1 MAQGQDR
8 VGPVGVI
15 GTAAEGAHG
24 RAVIGVGLHE
34 LPDRAVED
42 LGGGLHAPV
51 VHGPGQVHDEGHVQ
65 GVLDLPVDNPRR
77 PQGGEGGVE
86 DPPRAP
92 WAASVVTDLSVHTRP
107 AKRLLRGSSLP
118 RMALK
123 PSAVEGSATH
133 VMVWVEAPAV
143 VAPTATTA
151 ATAAASRA
159 ATRHRP
165 GRFRG
170 LVCRRSPRRLTSMV
184 SLLLACI

>member
-1 MAQGQDR
+1 MSCLTVLSR
-8 VGPVGVI
+8 TSV
-15 GTAAEGAHG
+15 AASM
-24 RAVIGVGLHE
+24 RPLSMD
-34 LPDRAVED
+34 PDRSTMKATSRGFSTS
-42 LGGGLHAPV
+42 LLTT
-51 VHGPGQVHDEGHVQ
+51 
-65 GVLDLPVDNPRR
+65 LDDPKAEKVAWKT
-77 PQGGEGGVE
+77 
-86 DPPRAP
+86 PPRAP

-143 VAPTATTA
+143 VAPPATTA